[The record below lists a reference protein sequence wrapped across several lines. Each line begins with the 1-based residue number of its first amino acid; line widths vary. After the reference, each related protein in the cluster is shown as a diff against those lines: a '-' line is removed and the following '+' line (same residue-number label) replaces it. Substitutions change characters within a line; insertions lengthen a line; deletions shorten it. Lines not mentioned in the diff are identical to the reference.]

1 MLISISLDVTP
12 HRSEAL
18 DVAAAERDAAA
29 AAMIAILKL
38 PGAYDVRVAG
48 QDAPS
53 TEPATEDAY
62 ADFG

>member
-1 MLISISLDVTP
+1 MLIRLSLDVTE
-12 HRSEAL
+12 HRSERL

-29 AAMIAILKL
+29 AATIAILKL

-48 QDAPS
+48 QDAP
-53 TEPATEDAY
+53 PAGPEAEAEY